1 MSKNSICWRGRDRL
15 VAHVYM
21 PLMKDIDDHKSL
33 DAAGYPV
40 AGPVDHFTL
49 HFNARY
55 PGMDMPHYH
64 VVLWHVT
71 QGAGSAGREMR
82 FAKATI
88 LMKLF
93 ARRSPHRPRCG
104 ELYESFNSERQ

>member
-15 VAHVYM
+15 AANVYM
-21 PLMKDIDDHKSL
+21 PPMKDIDDHKSL

-49 HFNARY
+49 YFNARY

-71 QGAGSAGREMR
+71 QGAGSAGRENEVRLSNNFNEVVCPSFTPSPAMR
-82 FAKATI
+82 
-88 LMKLF
+88 
-93 ARRSPHRPRCG
+93 
-104 ELYESFNSERQ
+104 

>member
-49 HFNARY
+49 YFNARY

-64 VVLWHVT
+64 VVLWHVIE
-71 QGAGSAGREMR
+71 GAGSAGREMR
-82 FAKATI
+82 FA
-88 LMKLF
+88 
-93 ARRSPHRPRCG
+93 
-104 ELYESFNSERQ
+104 